1 MSRNKLIKSI
11 SLVVLIW
18 LTVTF
23 LTGFIYAGTELSLS
37 LRVWKTAGLWYFNIV
52 LLLPVIFWISS
63 RISFERFSK
72 TVFFGIHGVIALG
85 FAALW
90 TVFAFLDLNIYE
102 DPDIKR
108 YLNRM
113 YLQYFNIG
121 IFIYAAVAGWI
132 YTLHYHRRSKEQAVR
147 EADLKRMAREA
158 ELKALKAQ
166 INPHFLFNALNSVN
180 SLMVKDPERAR
191 EMNAQLAG
199 ILRYALDGSE
209 KEIVTLRKEMGFVE
223 DYLGIEKIRLE
234 NKLQI
239 KINMGDGLMDI
250 KVPPMT
256 LQPIVENAIKHGIA
270 GRTKGGSVSIS
281 AEVVN
286 DKLKFQVNDTGN
298 GIDTLEN
305 NTMLERGV
313 GLRNTLERL
322 KRLYDDN
329 FSFNIQ
335 NNNPSGC
342 IVTLYIPIRKKIQ

>member
-1 MSRNKLIKSI
+1 MIRDKLIKRI

-18 LTVTF
+18 LTATF
-23 LTGFIYAGTELSLS
+23 LTGFIYAGTDLSLS
-37 LRVWKTAGLWYFNIV
+37 VRVWKTAGLWYFNIV
-52 LLLPVIFWISS
+52 LMLPVILWISS

-72 TVFFGIHGVIALG
+72 TVFFGFHGVMALG

-102 DPDIKR
+102 DPEIKR

-132 YTLHYHRRSKEQAVR
+132 YTLQYHRRSKEQAVR

-209 KEIVTLRKEMGFVE
+209 KEIVTLRQEMDFVE
-223 DYLGIEKIRLE
+223 DYLGIEKIRLG

-239 KINMGDGLMDI
+239 QINVGDGLMDI

-270 GRTKGGSVSIS
+270 GTAKGGSVSIR
-281 AEVVN
+281 AEVVD
-286 DKLKFQVNDTGN
+286 DKLKFQVHDTGP
-298 GIDTLEN
+298 GFDARKN
-305 NTMLERGV
+305 NAMHERGL
-313 GLRNTLERL
+313 GLRNTLEQL

-329 FSFNIQ
+329 FSFSIE
-335 NNNPSGC
+335 NNKPSGC
-342 IVTLYIPIRKKIQ
+342 IVTLCIPIRKEI

>member
-1 MSRNKLIKSI
+1 
-11 SLVVLIW
+11 
-18 LTVTF
+18 
-23 LTGFIYAGTELSLS
+23 
-37 LRVWKTAGLWYFNIV
+37 
-52 LLLPVIFWISS
+52 
-63 RISFERFSK
+63 
-72 TVFFGIHGVIALG
+72 
-85 FAALW
+85 
-90 TVFAFLDLNIYE
+90 
-102 DPDIKR
+102 
-108 YLNRM
+108 M
-113 YLQYFNIG
+113 YHQYFNIG
-121 IFIYAAVAGWI
+121 VFIYAAVAGWI
-132 YTLHYHRRSKEQAVR
+132 YTLRYHRQSKEQAVR
-147 EADLKRMAREA
+147 EADLKRMTREA

-209 KEIVTLRKEMGFVE
+209 KEIVTLRQEMDFVE
-223 DYLGIEKIRLE
+223 DYLGIEKIRLG

-239 KINMGDGLMDI
+239 QINVGDGLMDI

-270 GRTKGGSVSIS
+270 GRAKGGSVSIS

-286 DKLKFQVNDTGN
+286 DKLKFQVHDTGI
-298 GIDTLEN
+298 GIDNLEN
-305 NTMLERGV
+305 NAVFERGV

-329 FSFNIQ
+329 FSFSIQ

-342 IVTLYIPIRKKIQ
+342 IVTLCIPIRKEIR